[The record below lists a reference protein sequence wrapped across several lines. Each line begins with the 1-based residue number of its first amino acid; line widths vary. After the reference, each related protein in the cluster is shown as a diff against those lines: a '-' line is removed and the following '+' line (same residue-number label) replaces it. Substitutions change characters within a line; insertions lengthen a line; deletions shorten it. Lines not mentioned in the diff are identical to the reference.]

1 MKIKNASFYFAG
13 DIVEKLIPFILIPIL
28 TRYLSAD
35 DYGYAGVAI
44 SIFQIFLIL
53 VAFNIR
59 SFLPVAFFKKGGS
72 NFNEYVTSFYII
84 CICITI
90 FISFFIPL
98 IYEIFLYQFNV
109 SLVFY
114 ELLLFAALGNAIT
127 YVLLTIY
134 RINEK
139 PEKYILL
146 QISLTAI
153 NFGISIFLV
162 VLLNYGLVGR
172 LLGVIISGIF
182 IGIIS
187 FFILNKFNL
196 KICKPSTKIFK
207 EISIFCIPLWPH
219 VLSNWVRS
227 NIDRIFIAILI
238 GPKEAAIYIVGQ
250 QLSVL
255 INFAAIAFN
264 KAYQPY
270 LFSLLPVEKHDETK
284 RVFNKT
290 VQLTI
295 LVIFVSFIYGIFANS
310 LLPFYVGPEF
320 QDAKKIIPLLAIGAG
335 INSAYV
341 FLSNY
346 VLYFEKTAMLSTISI
361 ASSLIQAILSYFFIL
376 KFGIIGAAY
385 AVICSYGFLWI
396 VTLIQVNKLLNTKKE
411 ANI

>member
-1 MKIKNASFYFAG
+1 M
-13 DIVEKLIPFILIPIL
+13 
-28 TRYLSAD
+28 
-35 DYGYAGVAI
+35 
-44 SIFQIFLIL
+44 
-53 VAFNIR
+53 
-59 SFLPVAFFKKGGS
+59 
-72 NFNEYVTSFYII
+72 
-84 CICITI
+84 
-90 FISFFIPL
+90 
-98 IYEIFLYQFNV
+98 
-109 SLVFY
+109 
-114 ELLLFAALGNAIT
+114 LLFAALGNAIT

-196 KICKPSTKIFK
+196 SVCKPSTKIFK

-270 LFSLLPVEKHDETK
+270 LFSLLPAEKHDETK

-290 VQLTI
+290 VQLTVLI
-295 LVIFVSFIYGIFANS
+295 IF
-310 LLPFYVGPEF
+310 L
-320 QDAKKIIPLLAIGAG
+320 Q
-335 INSAYV
+335 
-341 FLSNY
+341 
-346 VLYFEKTAMLSTISI
+346 LYLRYLCK
-361 ASSLIQAILSYFFIL
+361 
-376 KFGIIGAAY
+376 
-385 AVICSYGFLWI
+385 
-396 VTLIQVNKLLNTKKE
+396 
-411 ANI
+411 

>member
-1 MKIKNASFYFAG
+1 M
-13 DIVEKLIPFILIPIL
+13 
-28 TRYLSAD
+28 
-35 DYGYAGVAI
+35 
-44 SIFQIFLIL
+44 
-53 VAFNIR
+53 
-59 SFLPVAFFKKGGS
+59 
-72 NFNEYVTSFYII
+72 
-84 CICITI
+84 
-90 FISFFIPL
+90 
-98 IYEIFLYQFNV
+98 
-109 SLVFY
+109 
-114 ELLLFAALGNAIT
+114 
-127 YVLLTIY
+127 
-134 RINEK
+134 
-139 PEKYILL
+139 
-146 QISLTAI
+146 
-153 NFGISIFLV
+153 
-162 VLLNYGLVGR
+162 LNYGLVGR

-250 QLSVL
+250 QISVL

-290 VQLTI
+290 VQLTV
-295 LVIFVSFIYGIFANS
+295 LVIFASFIYGIFANS

>member
-59 SFLPVAFFKKGGS
+59 SFLPVVFFKKGGS
-72 NFNEYVTSFYII
+72 NFSEYVTSFYII

-98 IYEIFLYQFNV
+98 IYETFLYQFNV

-196 KICKPSTKIFK
+196 KISKPSTKIFK

-270 LFSLLPVEKHDETK
+270 LFSLLPAEKHDETK

-290 VQLTI
+290 VQLTVLI
-295 LVIFVSFIYGIFANS
+295 IFASFIYGIFANS

-385 AVICSYGFLWI
+385 AVICSYSFLWI